1 MAWVRL
7 TRSGDLRWHA
17 PYQATEADAV
27 ARLDAA
33 FAAFN
38 ARHFGGTLPVVP
50 VRISGRLRRRLGQI
64 TVERAT
70 GRPLGITIARRHVA
84 THAWHDVAET
94 LLHEMVHLWQ
104 CVHGHKV
111 DHGPVFRAKAR
122 EVGVTAAARRTVR
135 DASCGTGDGPA
146 S

>member
-7 TRSGDLRWHA
+7 TRSGELRWHA
-17 PYQATEADAV
+17 PYRATEQDAV
-27 ARLDAA
+27 ARLEAA
-33 FAAFN
+33 FGLLN
-38 ARHFGGTLPVVP
+38 ARHFGGALPALP

-70 GRPLGITIARRHVA
+70 GRPIGITIARRHVA
-84 THAWHDVAET
+84 AHDWRDVEET

-104 CVHGHKV
+104 CVNGHRV
-111 DHGPVFRAKAR
+111 DHGPRFRAKAR

-135 DASCGTGDGPA
+135 ERDGGTGGGPA
-146 S
+146 